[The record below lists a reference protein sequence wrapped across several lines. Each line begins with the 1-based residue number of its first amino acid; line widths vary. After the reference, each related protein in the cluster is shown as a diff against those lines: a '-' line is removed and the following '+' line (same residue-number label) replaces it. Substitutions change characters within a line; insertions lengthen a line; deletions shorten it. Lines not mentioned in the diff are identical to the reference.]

1 MLYNH
6 VPSRRA
12 SNGTQFSRRLLCG
25 VSGGAL
31 LASAFAAPALAQSQ
45 SDSPTDDTI
54 KLNTIS
60 VVGDTENPYKTDNS
74 ASQKFTAPLLDT
86 PKSVTIIPK
95 EIIEEQNATSLQDV
109 LRTTPGITLGAGEG
123 GIPNADLPKIRG
135 FGAEGNIYVD
145 GMRDNGAQTRD
156 IFNLEQVEIVKGP
169 GSAYSG
175 AGAAGG
181 SINLVTKKPQQE
193 NFARGSAAVGFPLAK
208 RGTIDANYAISDKA
222 AIRVNF
228 LAEDSEVAGRD
239 EVDIS
244 SIGFAPSMSL
254 DFGHDTRATL
264 SYYHLN
270 TDDMPDYGHPYDPNT
285 GKPVDVDRDNFYGLV
300 NRDFQKTT
308 MDSGTLELEHDIN
321 KSLTLRN
328 VTRYSWSEND
338 YIVTNPNDSAADNI
352 SEGTVWRAVKSRNA
366 DTETIGNQTDLSG
379 DLNLWNMKHS
389 YNAGVEVS
397 YESTKNRGYTVDTG
411 NRDCSATG
419 TGAGS
424 GYNCTSLFSPNPS
437 DPWSG
442 SITPASTGTRTFVST
457 KSVYVFDT
465 VELSPQWLL
474 NGGIRFDSYYTKS
487 GDTDN
492 KSEFVNY
499 QAGIVYKP
507 RENGSIYAS
516 YGTSSNPSGI
526 TAGNGTD
533 NISTGNSNLDPEE
546 TVSYELG
553 TKWDLLDNALSVT
566 AAAFRTEKNNARYA
580 TAAGRNAPQELGGN
594 QVVNGFE
601 LGLSGKVTKKWRV
614 FGGYTFMHGRIVDDG
629 PISSDEGN
637 VIPNTPA
644 HSASIWSTYDV
655 TEQFSAGGGATYVSK
670 RYGNTTN
677 TYEVPDFL
685 RLDATMAYTVNE
697 NCDLR
702 FNVNNLLD
710 TTYYDKPYSTHFA
723 TVAPG
728 RSYLLT
734 MNLSF

>member
-1 MLYNH
+1 MLYTRVFTRH
-6 VPSRRA
+6 A
-12 SNGTQFSRRLLCG
+12 SAETHFSRRLLCG

-31 LASAFAAPALAQSQ
+31 LASAFAAPAFAQSQ
-45 SDSPTDDTI
+45 SQSQSDDSI

-60 VVGDTENPYKTDNS
+60 VVGDTENSYKTDKS
-74 ASQKFTAPLLDT
+74 ASNKFTAPLVDT
-86 PKSVTIIPK
+86 PKSVTVIPK
-95 EIIEEQNATSLQDV
+95 EIMEEQNATSLQDV

-135 FGAEGNIYVD
+135 FAAEGNIYVD
-145 GMRDNGAQTRD
+145 GMRDNGSQTRD

-181 SINLVTKKPQQE
+181 SINLVTKKARQE
-193 NFARGSAAVGFPLAK
+193 NFARGSVTVGFPLA
-208 RGTIDANYAISDKA
+208 RRATIDTNYVISDKA
-222 AIRVNF
+222 ALRVNF

-239 EVDIS
+239 EVENS
-244 SIGFAPSMSL
+244 SLGFAPSLSL
-254 DFGHDTRATL
+254 DLGHDTRATI
-264 SYYHLN
+264 SYYHLD

-308 MDSGTLELEHDIN
+308 MDSGTVELEHDIN
-321 KSLTLRN
+321 DALTLRN

-366 DTETIGNQTDLSG
+366 DTETIANQTDITGETS
-379 DLNLWNMKHS
+379 LWDMKHTF
-389 YNAGVEVS
+389 NAGVEFA
-397 YESTKNRGYTVDTG
+397 YESTRNRGYTVDTG

-424 GYNCTSLFSPNPS
+424 GYNCTSLYDPNPD

-442 SITPASTGTRTFVST
+442 SIVPGSSSSRTFVSS

-465 VELSPQWLL
+465 VELSPQWLI
-474 NGGIRFDSYYTKS
+474 NGGVRFDSYYTKS
-487 GDTDN
+487 GDEDSR
-492 KSEFVNY
+492 SEFVNY
-499 QAGIVYKP
+499 QAGVVYKP
-507 RENGSIYAS
+507 RANGSIYAS

-533 NISTGNSNLDPEE
+533 NISSSNSNLDPEE

-553 TKWDLLDNALSVT
+553 TKWDLFDNALAVT
-566 AAAFRTEKNNARYA
+566 AAAFRTEKTNARYA
-580 TAAGRNAPQELGGN
+580 TAAGRGAPQELGGN

-601 LGLSGKVTKKWRV
+601 VGLSGNVTQKWRV
-614 FGGYTFMHGRIVDDG
+614 FGGYTFMHGRIEDDG

-637 VIPNTPA
+637 VIPNTAA
-644 HSASIWSTYDV
+644 HSISLWSTYDV
-655 TEQFSAGGGATYVSK
+655 TEEFSAGGGATYVSK
-670 RYGNTTN
+670 RYGNTSN

-685 RLDATMAYTVNE
+685 RLDATMAYTINE
-697 NCDLR
+697 NCNVR

-710 TTYYDKPYSTHFA
+710 ETYYDKPYTTHFA

-734 MNLSF
+734 MNVEF